1 MPRAK
6 NKKSGSV
13 TAAQDRGPSQ
23 PGSKGK
29 RLSPELRRSQILE
42 AAGRLV
48 VEQGYLPLPVE
59 QLARAAGASKALIYT
74 YFPTQYALFNA
85 LLDREVQSLAL
96 GGFDTASQVEDLE
109 HAAVL
114 CAILYYDHV
123 ARSGPLLHILMTD
136 LYMKGHIEPRLLEA
150 RDEFMRRL
158 LKLSQTALPLSEQE
172 IYAAIEMLAAIPE
185 EAGRLVFHREL
196 DRTTA
201 RQICHGLIVSG
212 LKALRDPEAVHVP
225 D

>member
-6 NKKSGSV
+6 KVKPSDGS
-13 TAAQDRGPSQ
+13 P
-23 PGSKGK
+23 SKGK

-42 AAGRLV
+42 AAARMV

-74 YFPTQYALFNA
+74 YFPTQYTLFNA
-85 LLDREVQSLAL
+85 LLDREVQSLVL

-114 CAILYYDHV
+114 CAMLYYDHV

-136 LYMKGHIEPRLLEA
+136 LYMKGHIEPQLNAA
-150 RDEFMRRL
+150 RDEFLRRL
-158 LKLSQTALPLSEQE
+158 LTLAKATLPLDEQE

-185 EAGRLVFHREL
+185 EAGRLVFHGEL
-196 DRTTA
+196 PPTTA
-201 RQICHGLIVSG
+201 RQLCHGLIMSG
-212 LKALRDPEAVHVP
+212 LKALRDPSAVHVP
-225 D
+225 E

>member
-6 NKKSGSV
+6 KRTTLPPGD
-13 TAAQDRGPSQ
+13 A
-23 PGSKGK
+23 GSKGR

-42 AAGRLV
+42 AAARLV

-59 QLARAAGASKALIYT
+59 QLARAAGASKALIYA

-85 LLDREVQSLAL
+85 LLDREVQGLAL
-96 GGFDTASQVEDLE
+96 AGFDTASRVEDLDQ
-109 HAAVL
+109 AAVL
-114 CAILYYDHV
+114 CAMMYYDHV

-136 LYMKGHIEPRLLEA
+136 FYMEGHIEPRLAAL
-150 RDEFMRRL
+150 RDDLVKRL
-158 LKLSQTALPLSEQE
+158 LRLGEKSLPLSEQE
-172 IYAAIEMLAAIPE
+172 VYAAIEMLAAIPE

-196 DRTTA
+196 DQTTA
-201 RQICHGLIVSG
+201 RQICQGLIMSS
-212 LKALRDPEAVHVP
+212 LKALRSPDAVEIP